1 MTNNGR
7 RKAWLDLSAHY
18 KELGAKTTIAGLF
31 EADPQRFQQ
40 LSVENG
46 EILLDYSKTLLTD
59 ETLDLLRR
67 LAEESGLPAA
77 IRAMYRGDPL
87 NTTER
92 RPALHVALRS
102 DLPDA
107 APELTTMVS
116 ETLAKME
123 NFVARVHSG
132 EWMGYSDQPIRT
144 VINIGI
150 GGSDLGPAMVA
161 QALHTWHVPQLSVHF
176 VSN

>member
-1 MTNNGR
+1 
-7 RKAWLDLSAHY
+7 
-18 KELGAKTTIAGLF
+18 
-31 EADPQRFQQ
+31 ADPQRFQQ

-77 IRAMYRGDPL
+77 IRAMFRGDPL

-102 DLPDA
+102 NLPDA
-107 APELTTMVS
+107 DPALATMGS
-116 ETLAKME
+116 ESLAKME
-123 NFVARVHSG
+123 DFVARVHSG
-132 EWMGYSDQPIRT
+132 EWKGYTDQPLT
-144 VINIGI
+144 TAIN
-150 GGSDLGPAMVA
+150 LGTGACDPRPAI
-161 QALHTWHVPQLSVHF
+161 VP
-176 VSN
+176 